1 MTTLAEWAAID
12 HDPRITVSTSGSWL
26 DAEPGDDS

>member
-12 HDPRITVSTSGSWL
+12 ASPKIHVSSTGSFL
-26 DAEPGDDS
+26 DAEGASDD